1 MSQIKSKSTLSKSFK
16 ALGKQCR
23 ITAENIADNGE
34 DPLQLAIN
42 ELHRIEEKFCKYK
55 NDSLI
60 TKINRRAGL
69 NHPTPLDEEA
79 RSLIRFVDAMHKK
92 SNGSFDPTIN
102 SLKSN
107 IDGKESKK
115 DPSTSHNGNLSLVG
129 WENLTI
135 DDAGARLIPMGTSIE
150 LNSCISAYALDC
162 VRNKL
167 VTLGVE
173 HALIEIGNSA
183 TAIGKHSDGSNW
195 LVGLRHSM
203 GAGGGI
209 NRIKLNGQSL
219 VICGKI
225 EKTISV
231 KGERFGGAR
240 DPFSGN
246 FVPGMLVCATKALT
260 ALEAYSAA
268 KLCWVQ
274 PEKDGLELL
283 ESLEFPFFVIDRS
296 LNCYGELNSI

>member
-1 MSQIKSKSTLSKSFK
+1 MSQTKSESTLSKSFK

-23 ITAENIADNGE
+23 ITVENVLDSGE
-34 DPLQLAIN
+34 DPLRVAIN

-69 NHPTPLDEEA
+69 SHPTPLDEEA

-92 SNGSFDPTIN
+92 SSGSFDPTIN

-195 LVGLRHSM
+195 SVGLRHSM

-246 FVPGMLVCATKALT
+246 FVPGMLVCAIKALT

>member
-1 MSQIKSKSTLSKSFK
+1 M
-16 ALGKQCR
+16 
-23 ITAENIADNGE
+23 ENILDSGE
-34 DPLQLAIN
+34 DLLQVAIN

-92 SNGSFDPTIN
+92 SDGGFDPTIN
-102 SLKSN
+102 SLNSN
-107 IDGKESKK
+107 IDGKESEK
-115 DPSTSHNGNLSLVG
+115 DPSATHSGNLSLVG

-135 DDAGARLIPMGTSIE
+135 DKSGARLIPMGTSLE

-162 VRNKL
+162 IRKKL

-173 HALIEIGNSA
+173 HALIEINDNA
-183 TAIGKHSDGSNW
+183 TAIGKQSDGSNW
-195 LVGLRHSM
+195 LVGLRHST

-209 NRIKLNGQSL
+209 NRIKLDGQSL
-219 VICGKI
+219 VVCGKV
-225 EKTISV
+225 EKIISV
-231 KGERFGGAR
+231 GGERFGGAI
-240 DPFSGN
+240 DPYSGN
-246 FVPGMLVCATKALT
+246 FVPGMLVCAIKAAT

-268 KLCWVQ
+268 TLCWIQ
-274 PEKDGLELL
+274 PVKDGLKLL
-283 ESLEFPFFVIDRS
+283 ESLKLPFFVIDRS

>member
-1 MSQIKSKSTLSKSFK
+1 MSQIKSKPPLSKSFK

-23 ITAENIADNGE
+23 ITVQNILDKDE
-34 DPLQLAIN
+34 EPLQVAIN

-55 NDSLI
+55 NNSLI

-69 NHPTPLDEEA
+69 NHSTSLDEEA

-92 SNGSFDPTIN
+92 SNGGFDPTIN
-102 SLKSN
+102 SLSGK
-107 IDGKESKK
+107 IDGKESEI
-115 DPSTSHNGNLSLVG
+115 DLRTTPSKNLSLVG

-135 DDAGARLIPMGTSIE
+135 DDAGAKLILTGASIE

-162 VRNKL
+162 IRRKL

-173 HALIEIGNSA
+173 HALIEINGSA
-183 TAIGKHSDGSNW
+183 TAIGKQSDGSNW
-195 LVGLRHSM
+195 LVGLRHSA

-209 NRIKLNGQSL
+209 NRIKLDGQSL
-219 VICGKI
+219 VVCGKI
-225 EKTISV
+225 EKNSSV
-231 KGERFGGAR
+231 GEERFSGAI
-240 DPFSGN
+240 DPYSGN
-246 FVPGMLVCATKALT
+246 FVPGMLICAVKALT

-274 PEKDGLELL
+274 PEKDGLSLL
-283 ESLEFPFFVIDRS
+283 ESLELPFFAINRS

>member
-1 MSQIKSKSTLSKSFK
+1 
-16 ALGKQCR
+16 
-23 ITAENIADNGE
+23 
-34 DPLQLAIN
+34 
-42 ELHRIEEKFCKYK
+42 
-55 NDSLI
+55 
-60 TKINRRAGL
+60 
-69 NHPTPLDEEA
+69 
-79 RSLIRFVDAMHKK
+79 
-92 SNGSFDPTIN
+92 
-102 SLKSN
+102 
-107 IDGKESKK
+107 
-115 DPSTSHNGNLSLVG
+115 
-129 WENLTI
+129 
-135 DDAGARLIPMGTSIE
+135 MGTSIE

-173 HALIEIGNSA
+173 NALIEIGNSA

-246 FVPGMLVCATKALT
+246 FVPGMLVCAIKALT